1 MAKLAN
7 FIDFEDK
14 FTPQHY
20 LLNYYN
26 KSFLVMLK
34 DEVLKLKKEKD
45 IVILAHNYQ
54 VPEVQDV
61 ADFVGDSLGLSRQ
74 AARVKQ
80 KTILFCG
87 VHFMAETAAI
97 VSPDKRVL
105 IPDLEAGCSLSDSIT
120 IDQLRK
126 WKKEHPDAITV
137 GYVNTTAEIKS
148 ELDYCCTSSNAVN
161 VVNAIPK
168 EREIL
173 FLPDMFLGSYVSK
186 ITGRKNMQIWAGEC
200 HVHAGITPDDIEK
213 KLAELKNAEFLVHPE
228 CSCTTPMMYDIAS
241 GSYKNHQVQILSTEG
256 MMNYV
261 SKSDSQQFVIATET
275 GILYRMR
282 QQNPQKTFIPASEN
296 AECEYMKMI
305 TLDKVYRSLY
315 DEKYEVKVAKKI
327 ADKARLAIERML
339 SIS

>member
-1 MAKLAN
+1 
-7 FIDFEDK
+7 
-14 FTPQHY
+14 
-20 LLNYYN
+20 
-26 KSFLVMLK
+26 MLK

-45 IVILAHNYQ
+45 VVILAHNYQ
-54 VPEVQDV
+54 IPEVQDV

-74 AARVKQ
+74 AAKVKQ

-97 VSPDKRVL
+97 ISPSKRVL

-120 IDQLRK
+120 VVQLRK
-126 WKKEHPDAITV
+126 WKKEHPDSITV

-161 VVNAIPK
+161 IVNAIPK
-168 EREIL
+168 DKEIL

-186 ITGRKNMQIWAGEC
+186 MTGRKNMQIWAGEC

-213 KLAELKNAEFLVHPE
+213 KLAELKNAEFIIHPE
-228 CSCTTPMMYDIAS
+228 CSCTTPMMYDMAA
-241 GSYKNHQVQILSTEG
+241 GNYKNHQVQILSTEG
-256 MMNYV
+256 MMNHV
-261 SKSDSQQFVIATET
+261 SKSDSQQFVVATET

-282 QQNPQKTFIPASEN
+282 QQNPEKTFIPASEN

-315 DEKYEVKVAKKI
+315 DEKYEVKVPKKI
-327 ADKARLAIERML
+327 ADKASLSIERML

>member
-1 MAKLAN
+1 
-7 FIDFEDK
+7 
-14 FTPQHY
+14 
-20 LLNYYN
+20 
-26 KSFLVMLK
+26 MLK

-45 IVILAHNYQ
+45 VVILAHNYQ
-54 VPEVQDV
+54 IPEVQDV

-74 AARVKQ
+74 AAKVKQ

-97 VSPDKRVL
+97 ISPSKRVL

-120 IDQLRK
+120 VVQLRK

-168 EREIL
+168 DKEIL

-213 KLAELKNAEFLVHPE
+213 KLDELKNAEFVVHPE
-228 CSCTTPMMYDIAS
+228 CSCTTPMMYDMAA
-241 GSYKNHQVQILSTEG
+241 GNYKNHQVQILSTEG
-256 MMNYV
+256 MMNHV

-282 QQNPQKTFIPASEN
+282 QKNPEKTFIPASEN

-315 DEKYEVKVAKKI
+315 DEKYEVNVPKKI
-327 ADKARLAIERML
+327 ADKARLSIERML

>member
-1 MAKLAN
+1 
-7 FIDFEDK
+7 
-14 FTPQHY
+14 
-20 LLNYYN
+20 
-26 KSFLVMLK
+26 MLK

-45 IVILAHNYQ
+45 VVILAHNYQ

-74 AARVKQ
+74 AARVRQ

-97 VSPDKRVL
+97 VSPDKRIL

-120 IDQLRK
+120 IVQLRK

-168 EREIL
+168 EKEIL

-186 ITGRKNMQIWAGEC
+186 MTGRKNMQIWAGEC
-200 HVHAGITPDDIEK
+200 HVHAGITPADIEK
-213 KLAELKNAEFLVHPE
+213 KLTELKNAEFVVHPE
-228 CSCTTPMMYDIAS
+228 CSCTTPMMYDIAA
-241 GSYKNHQVQILSTEG
+241 GNYKNHQVQILSTEG
-256 MMNYV
+256 MMNHV
-261 SKSDSQQFVIATET
+261 SKSNSQQFVVATET

-315 DEKYEVKVAKKI
+315 DDKYEVKVAKKI
-327 ADKARLAIERML
+327 ADGARLAIERML

>member
-1 MAKLAN
+1 
-7 FIDFEDK
+7 
-14 FTPQHY
+14 
-20 LLNYYN
+20 
-26 KSFLVMLK
+26 MLK
-34 DEVLKLKKEKD
+34 DEVLRLKKEKD
-45 IVILAHNYQ
+45 VVILAHNYQ
-54 VPEVQDV
+54 IPEVQDV

-74 AARVKQ
+74 AAKVKQ

-97 VSPDKRVL
+97 ITPSKRVL

-120 IDQLRK
+120 VVQLRK
-126 WKKEHPDAITV
+126 WKKEHPDSITV

-168 EREIL
+168 DKEIL

-186 ITGRKNMQIWAGEC
+186 MTGRKNMQIWAGEC

-213 KLAELKNAEFLVHPE
+213 KLDELKNAEFVIHPE
-228 CSCTTPMMYDIAS
+228 CSCTTPMMYDMAA
-241 GSYKNHQVQILSTEG
+241 GNYKNHQVQILSTEG
-256 MMNYV
+256 MMNHV
-261 SKSDSQQFVIATET
+261 SKSDSQQFVVATET

-282 QQNPQKTFIPASEN
+282 QKNPEKTFIPASEN

-305 TLDKVYRSLY
+305 TLDNVYRSLY
-315 DEKYEVKVAKKI
+315 DEKYEVNVPKKI
-327 ADKARLAIERML
+327 ADKARLSIERML